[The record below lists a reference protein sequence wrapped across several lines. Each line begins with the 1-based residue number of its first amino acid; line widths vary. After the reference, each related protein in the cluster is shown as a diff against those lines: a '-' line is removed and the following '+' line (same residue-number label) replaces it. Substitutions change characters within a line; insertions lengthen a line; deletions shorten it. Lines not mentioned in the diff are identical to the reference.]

1 MHSGEESDK
10 DRYLITYADL
20 ITLLLGLFI
29 ILYAIS
35 KVDSGKYTKMVTA
48 LGNTFGKSGQVFD
61 KGGKFPSDLPS
72 PPPSGLKDELGRLVN
87 QYNYSGHISLE
98 ENERGITIHILDDIL
113 FQSGKADLS
122 DGSKLVLSRLSK
134 ILKELPND
142 FRIEGH
148 TDDVPINSSSF
159 PSNWHLSVAR
169 ALNTAYY
176 LVNTEGLPP
185 ERVSIV
191 GNSEYKP
198 IASNDT
204 EEGRASNRRVDIVI
218 IKK

>member
-1 MHSGEESDK
+1 M
-10 DRYLITYADL
+10 
-20 ITLLLGLFI
+20 FI

-35 KVDSGKYTKMVTA
+35 KVDSGKYAKMVTA
-48 LGNTFGKSGQVFD
+48 MGNTFGRSGQLLEKSGKFD
-61 KGGKFPSDLPS
+61 TGSSAQPL
-72 PPPSGLKDELGRLVN
+72 GLKENLTRLVN
-87 QYNYSGHISLE
+87 QYNYSAHITLE

-122 DGSKLVLSRLSK
+122 AGSQLVLSRLSV
-134 ILKELPND
+134 ILKKLPND
-142 FRIEGH
+142 FRVEGH
-148 TDDVPINSSSF
+148 TDDVPINSALF

-176 LVNTEGLPP
+176 LVNNEGLPP
-185 ERVSIV
+185 EKVSIV

-198 IASNDT
+198 IASNET
-204 EEGRASNRRVDIVI
+204 LEGRASNRRVDIVI